1 MLWLS
6 AILMVATAVTHSVL
20 GEVRLIGPQ
29 IRERQGVMRSRQ
41 AQVVTRFAWHL
52 TSALMVA
59 TAFTVAWPGTAP
71 DLIRIIGAIWLAA
84 GLADLVATRGRHVGW
99 PALSGAG
106 ALALF
111 GAT

>member
-29 IRERQGVMRSRQ
+29 IREGHGVMRGRQ
-41 AQVVTRFAWHL
+41 AQVVTRFTWHL

-59 TAFTVAWPGTAP
+59 TAATVAWPGTAP